1 MKDREDLLEI
11 EIALLQAA
19 GRRYGLLLEQ
29 ASRERRE
36 RIRKEA
42 RRAIEQAR
50 VKHGAG
56 CPGRGGQ
63 GQGGSP
69 TGSWRPA
76 PRPRSRRRSLRPGPP
91 KGRPGSR
98 PSGRQEPKRRR
109 RRLPG
114 RGRRKRKRRSER
126 SFPHVERKKPQE
138 TVPPERAGAPFLRPA
153 DAEVRPHQGRGRPPL
168 PLCQNGETPNGAKG
182 AQKSRRGAVSRTAK
196 ERGCV
201 HVSVQKV
208 RPGEL

>member
-19 GRRYGLLLEQ
+19 GRRYGLLLER

-63 GQGGSP
+63 GQGDL
-69 TGSWRPA
+69 
-76 PRPRSRRRSLRPGPP
+76 LRAAGGQHHGPG
-91 KGRPGSR
+91 
-98 PSGRQEPKRRR
+98 
-109 RRLPG
+109 
-114 RGRRKRKRRSER
+114 
-126 SFPHVERKKPQE
+126 
-138 TVPPERAGAPFLRPA
+138 
-153 DAEVRPHQGRGRPPL
+153 AEGDR
-168 PLCQNGETPNGAKG
+168 
-182 AQKSRRGAVSRTAK
+182 
-196 ERGCV
+196 
-201 HVSVQKV
+201 
-208 RPGEL
+208 